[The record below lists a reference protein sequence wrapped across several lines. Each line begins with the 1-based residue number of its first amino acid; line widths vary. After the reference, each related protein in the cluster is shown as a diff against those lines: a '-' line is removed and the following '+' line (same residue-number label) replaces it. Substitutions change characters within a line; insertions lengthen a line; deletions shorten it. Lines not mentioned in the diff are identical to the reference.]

1 MTRNKLIGKK
11 ICAVVLSASLAMG
24 VFAPSIDAQAAA
36 KIKSVKVTNVAGKKL
51 VLKKGKKFKIKT
63 KVIAVGKVD
72 KTLTYKSSN
81 KKIASVSKKGVIKA
95 KKNGTATITVKSVAK
110 KNKKCSFVVQV
121 GTPVKSITLDKTEL
135 NGKVG
140 DVLTITATVN
150 PNKAS
155 YKDLSYESSDE
166 KIVTVD
172 SKGNVT
178 CVAEGTAKVNV
189 RALDG
194 SGKKATCT
202 VTVAAAPTQ
211 NPTVNPEPTN
221 PKKDEPKKEEPKKE
235 DPKQEEQQKDLSYEG
250 YTEKWHDDFDGDE
263 LNRDDWNVEL
273 HPARWVN
280 DEWQQYVD
288 SDDNIYVKNGK
299 LYLVPIKSGEGE
311 DATYTS
317 GRVNTQGK
325 HDYTYGMFEAR
336 VKVPAG
342 KGYLPAFWMMPTD
355 ENLYGQWPR
364 CGEIDAMEI
373 WSQENNKVYGTIHYG
388 NPQAESQGTYTLSEG
403 NFTDEFHT
411 FTCEWEPGKITWYV
425 DGIKYHEES
434 DWYSATEGQGTVS
447 YPAPF
452 DQPYYMILNLAVGNE
467 WAGRPDE
474 NTRYGEESALVVDY
488 VKVYQKDSYDE
499 NVTRPVKEVVLRD
512 PDTNGNYINNGDF
525 ATVEDLTDNAD
536 WKFLT
541 ANGGEATAAINDTA
555 KEIKITTTDEGTVDY
570 SVQLVQAGIP
580 FEKGA
585 KYKVTFDAYADEAR
599 TMGVAV
605 KAPDRGYMEYMKST
619 TVSLGTTPDT
629 YTYEFTMKSDSDANG
644 RLEYNMG
651 AAGSTAAIHITNVKV
666 EKTANYDPTQP
677 EVKEVLADGNS
688 VYNGAFREGTGRM
701 GYWDVEVAD
710 NVEATTGVEKKGT
723 DTKFKAVVGESDLE
737 DVKLVQKQI
746 ALKGGIEYAVSFDAA
761 SSVAKEIKVL
771 IDGKELAVNV
781 ATYDD
786 EVSLTHYMATFTSG
800 DTTEFSDIKFLLGG
814 AGTIYL
820 DNVRVE
826 ENKLIKNGS
835 FDAGT
840 TGYEFWADSSAKASF
855 VVDSLSEDNAA
866 DITVNKT
873 GDADYKVQLKQNNV
887 KLEKGKWY
895 KLKLSAKSNL
905 TRNIRVIMQGGE
917 SKGWPVYSND
927 NYVTL
932 TADKGYVTYTD
943 VFEMTAASDPE
954 AFLSICLGKVDREIN
969 DQHRVCI
976 DNISLEEI
984 DPLPEAGTNLLTT
997 PVVTNGNVEG
1007 WTSYVDSRATAQVS
1021 NVTDGVSYSI
1031 TNAGTAEWN
1040 IHLKKAVLLKSGKKY
1055 ALSYDITSDV
1065 ARTVQGI
1072 VQDNNDSGTAYNGW
1086 ENATIELAAN
1096 VEKHVTQTFVT
1107 PHAADASFTISM
1119 GNPADTTYD
1128 AHSIKITNVEL
1139 KEVVSDNLFTNAE
1152 FAGGSST
1159 GWDINKTD
1167 ATTVTFPE
1175 EGTASYKIDG
1185 IDDSGNDYDIQLK
1198 QTGLNL
1204 QEGVT
1209 YKVSFVIKSSVA
1221 RKVLTGVQR
1230 DGSADNNWAWYGGT
1244 DIEIATAD
1252 EEQTVEFTFTMQAD
1266 DPAGIF
1272 YISMGKI
1279 SGVDTPA
1286 STITISNLKLEKV
1299 AN

>member
-1 MTRNKLIGKK
+1 
-11 ICAVVLSASLAMG
+11 MG

-202 VTVAAAPTQ
+202 VTVAAAPAQ

-474 NTRYGEESALVVDY
+474 NTRYGEENALVVDY

-541 ANGGEATAAINDTA
+541 ANGGEATAAIADGKIEIDTTNA
-555 KEIKITTTDEGTVDY
+555 GTVDY
-570 SVQLVQAGIP
+570 SVQLVQAGLP

-651 AAGSTAAIHITNVKV
+651 AAGSTAAIHINNVKV

-710 NVEATTGVEKKGT
+710 DVEATTGVEKKGT

-746 ALKGGIEYAVSFDAA
+746 ALEGGIEYAVSFDAA

-781 ATYDD
+781 AAYDD

-814 AGTIYL
+814 AGIVYL

-840 TGYEFWADSSAKASF
+840 TGYEFYTDSTASANF
-855 VVDSLSEDNAA
+855 VVDSLSEKNAA

-873 GDADYKVQLKQNNV
+873 ADEDYKIQLKQNNV
-887 KLEKGKWY
+887 KLVKDKWY
-895 KLKLSAKSNL
+895 KLVFKAKSSR
-905 TRNIRVIMQGGE
+905 TRKIRVIMQGGE
-917 SKGWPVYSND
+917 SRGWPVYSND
-927 NYVTL
+927 NIVSL
-932 TADKGYVTYTD
+932 TAGKDYITYTD
-943 VFEMTAASDPE
+943 VFKMSANTDEA
-954 AFLSICLGKVDREIN
+954 AFLSICLGKVGEVIN
-969 DQHRVCI
+969 EQHRVCI
-976 DNISLEEI
+976 DDISLEEI
-984 DPLPEAGTNLLTT
+984 DALPEANTNILVA
-997 PVVTNGNVEG
+997 PAVENGSVNN
-1007 WTSYVDSRATAQVS
+1007 WTSYVDGAASATVA
-1021 NVTDGVSYSI
+1021 GVEGGVKYTI

-1040 IHLKKAVLLKSGKKY
+1040 IHMKQGVLLKSGKTY
-1055 ALSYDITSDV
+1055 SLTYDVES
-1065 ARTVQGI
+1065 TVDRKIQGI
-1072 VQDNNDSGTAYNGW
+1072 VQDNADSGTAYNGW
-1086 ENATIELAAN
+1086 ENATVSLEAN
-1096 VEKHVTQTFVT
+1096 TKKSVSQTFVM
-1107 PHAADASFTISM
+1107 PHAADASFTLSL
-1119 GNPADTTYD
+1119 GNSSNTTYD
-1128 AHSIKITNVEL
+1128 AHSVTITNVVL
-1139 KEVVSDNLFTNAE
+1139 KEIIPDNLLTNAD
-1152 FAGGSST
+1152 FAGNST
-1159 GWDINKTD
+1159 AGWGVNVSAPNTYSVANGEITIVISDVGENDWDVKL
-1167 ATTVTFPE
+1167 A
-1175 EGTASYKIDG
+1175 KDG
-1185 IDDSGNDYDIQLK
+1185 ITL
-1198 QTGLNL
+1198 
-1204 QEGVT
+1204 EAGVE
-1209 YKVSFVIKSSVA
+1209 YQVSFDIVSTESRSIKA
-1221 RKVLTGVQR
+1221 CMM
-1230 DGSADNNWAWYGGT
+1230 SADYSKWYGGYGDNPPYALT
-1244 DIEIATAD
+1244 ANEKATVTY
-1252 EEQTVEFTFTMQAD
+1252 TVFAEDGD
-1266 DPAGIF
+1266 DTANFG
-1272 YISMGKI
+1272 ISMGKI
-1279 SGVDTPA
+1279 AGYNTPG
-1286 STITISNLKLEKV
+1286 STITISNLKLVKK
-1299 AN
+1299 